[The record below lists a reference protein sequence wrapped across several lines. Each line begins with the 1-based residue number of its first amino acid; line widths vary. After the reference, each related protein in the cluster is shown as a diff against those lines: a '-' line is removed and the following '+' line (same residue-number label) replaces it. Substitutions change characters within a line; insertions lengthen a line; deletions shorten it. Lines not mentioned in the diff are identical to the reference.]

1 MIGRVRM
8 TVRSVVVVLSD
19 CRRVCRCRRA
29 AGKARKRERE
39 EGNGEFVDKE
49 KSRNREKVSEMKGIE
64 PGSTRYETEAVHGE
78 YKRGEHESMEHTVG
92 TKGSEIWNKDKN
104 QNDDARQCELPN

>member
-29 AGKARKRERE
+29 TVSQSLSVAGPQVKHARDREKREMVSSLTR
-39 EGNGEFVDKE
+39 
-49 KSRNREKVSEMKGIE
+49 RNQ
-64 PGSTRYETEAVHGE
+64 ETG
-78 YKRGEHESMEHTVG
+78 K
-92 TKGSEIWNKDKN
+92 K
-104 QNDDARQCELPN
+104 